1 MSLLNKNPYAMD
13 SDADGEVAEFIIA
26 KGYLPNEKDL
36 PKTSILKNVGKY
48 FIYTCKTFNCQNDS
62 WMHSVVYTYL
72 HFADN
77 PDFF

>member
-1 MSLLNKNPYAMD
+1 MSTVLSMSLLNKNPYAMD

-48 FIYTCKTFNCQNDS
+48 
-62 WMHSVVYTYL
+62 L
-72 HFADN
+72 HILLTRVETSK
-77 PDFF
+77 